1 MPLPTED
8 QIRDVLKTVVDP
20 EIHLDIVNLG
30 LIYGIEKN
38 EEKASVNVR
47 MTLTSPGCPYG
58 PEIQQQTH
66 QTVAALPGVKEAKVE
81 ITFSPP
87 WDPRTMASDEA
98 KDILGI
104 F

>member
-1 MPLPTED
+1 MGLPTEE
-8 QIRDVLKTVVDP
+8 QIREVLKSVVDP
-20 EIHLDIVNLG
+20 EIHVDIVNLG
-30 LIYGIEKN
+30 LIYGIEKD
-38 EEKASVNVR
+38 EDAGQINVR

-58 PEIQQQTH
+58 PEIQRQSH
-66 QTVAALPGVKEAKVE
+66 MVVAALPEVKGVSIE

-87 WDPRTMASDEA
+87 WDPRTMATDEA

>member
-1 MPLPTED
+1 MGLPTEE
-8 QIRDVLKTVVDP
+8 QIREVLKSVVDP
-20 EIHLDIVNLG
+20 EIHVDIVNLG
-30 LIYGIEKN
+30 LIYGIEKD
-38 EEKASVNVR
+38 EDAGQINVR

-58 PEIQQQTH
+58 PEIQRQAH
-66 QTVAALPGVKEAKVE
+66 MVVAALPEVKSVSVE

-87 WDPRTMASDEA
+87 WDPRTMATDEA

>member
-1 MPLPTED
+1 MALPNDE
-8 QIRDVLKTVVDP
+8 QIMETLKTVVDP

-30 LIYGIEKN
+30 LIYGIQKDED
-38 EEKASVNVR
+38 AGHVDVR

-58 PEIQQQTH
+58 PELQRQAH
-66 QTVAALPGVKEAKVE
+66 MVVAALPEVKSVQIE
-81 ITFSPP
+81 ITFNPP

>member
-1 MPLPTED
+1 MPLPTDE

-20 EIHLDIVNLG
+20 EIHIDILNLG
-30 LIYGIEKN
+30 LVYGIERDEDSGN
-38 EEKASVNVR
+38 INVR
-47 MTLTSPGCPYG
+47 MTLTSPACPYG
-58 PEIQQQTH
+58 PELQRMAH
-66 QTVAALPGVKEAKVE
+66 SAVAGLPEVKSVNIE

-87 WDPRTMASDEA
+87 WDPRTMATDEA

>member
-1 MPLPTED
+1 MPLPGDEAI
-8 QIRDVLKTVVDP
+8 QEALKKVIDP
-20 EIHLDIVNLG
+20 EIHIDIINLG
-30 LIYGIEKN
+30 LLYGIERDEDAGSIN
-38 EEKASVNVR
+38 IR

-58 PEIQQQTH
+58 PEIQRQAH
-66 QTVAALPGVKEAKVE
+66 EMVAALPEVKSAHIE

-87 WDPRTMASDEA
+87 WDPKTMASDEA